1 MTADTNPV
9 VGIIMGSNSD
19 WPIMKNAADT
29 LEKLG
34 IPHEA
39 KVMSAHRTPDRVEAW
54 SKSAKDR
61 GIKVVIA
68 AAGMSAALPGV
79 IAAQTTLPVLGV
91 PMENAKVASLDAVFS
106 ILQMPAGIPVGA
118 LAVGR
123 AGAVNSALLAAAI
136 LGLSDEKVAKAVDD
150 FRAEQSAAI
159 QEEPSL

>member
-1 MTADTNPV
+1 MTADANPV

-136 LGLSDEKVAKAVDD
+136 LGLSDEKVSKAIDD

>member
-1 MTADTNPV
+1 
-9 VGIIMGSNSD
+9 
-19 WPIMKNAADT
+19 
-29 LEKLG
+29 
-34 IPHEA
+34 
-39 KVMSAHRTPDRVEAW
+39 
-54 SKSAKDR
+54 
-61 GIKVVIA
+61 VIA

-136 LGLSDEKVAKAVDD
+136 LGLSDDRVSKAIDD

-159 QEEPSL
+159 QEDPSL

>member
-1 MTADTNPV
+1 MSADASPI

-19 WPIMKNAADT
+19 WPVMKNASDT
-29 LEKLG
+29 LTKLG

-54 SKSAKDR
+54 SKSARDR

-91 PMENAKVASLDAVFS
+91 PMENAKVASLDGILS

-136 LGLSDEKVAKAVDD
+136 LGATDEAMAKTIDD

-159 QEEPSL
+159 NEEPSL

>member
-9 VGIIMGSNSD
+9 VGIIMGSKSD
-19 WPIMKNAADT
+19 WPMMKNAADT

-54 SKSAKDR
+54 STSAKDR

>member
-159 QEEPSL
+159 QEESSL

>member
-1 MTADTNPV
+1 MTADANPV

>member
-54 SKSAKDR
+54 SRSARDR

-79 IAAQTTLPVLGV
+79 IAVQTTLPVLGV

-136 LGLSDEKVAKAVDD
+136 LGLSDDRVSKAIDD

-159 QEEPSL
+159 QEDPSL

>member
-1 MTADTNPV
+1 MTADANPV

-136 LGLSDEKVAKAVDD
+136 LGLSDERVSKAIDD

>member
-1 MTADTNPV
+1 MTADANPV

-54 SKSAKDR
+54 SRSARDR

-136 LGLSDEKVAKAVDD
+136 LGLSDDRVSKAIDD

-159 QEEPSL
+159 QEDPSL

>member
-54 SKSAKDR
+54 SRPARDR

-136 LGLSDEKVAKAVDD
+136 LGLSDDRVSKAIDD

-159 QEEPSL
+159 QEDPSL

>member
-1 MTADTNPV
+1 MTADANPV

-54 SKSAKDR
+54 STSAKDR

-136 LGLSDEKVAKAVDD
+136 LGLSDEKVSKAVDN

>member
-136 LGLSDEKVAKAVDD
+136 LSLSDEKVAKAVDD

>member
-1 MTADTNPV
+1 MTADTAPV

-19 WPIMKNAADT
+19 WPVMKNASDT
-29 LEKLG
+29 LDKLG

-91 PMENAKVASLDAVFS
+91 PMENAKVASLDGILS

-136 LGLSDEKVAKAVDD
+136 LGLSDDRVSKAIDD

>member
-54 SKSAKDR
+54 SRSARDR

-106 ILQMPAGIPVGA
+106 ILQRRAGIPVGA

-136 LGLSDEKVAKAVDD
+136 LGLSDDRVSKAIDD

-159 QEEPSL
+159 QEDPSL

>member
-1 MTADTNPV
+1 MSADASPI

-19 WPIMKNAADT
+19 WPVMKNASDT
-29 LEKLG
+29 LTKLG

-54 SKSAKDR
+54 TKSARDR

-79 IAAQTTLPVLGV
+79 ISSMTTLPVLGV
-91 PMENAKVASLDAVFS
+91 PMENAKVASLDGILS

-136 LGLSDEKVAKAVDD
+136 LGATDDAMAKAIDD

-159 QEEPSL
+159 NEEPSL

>member
-54 SKSAKDR
+54 SRSARDR

>member
-54 SKSAKDR
+54 SRSARDR

-159 QEEPSL
+159 QEEPTL

>member
-1 MTADTNPV
+1 MTADASPV

-19 WPIMKNAADT
+19 WPVMKNAADT

-34 IPHEA
+34 IPYEA

-54 SKSAKDR
+54 TRAAKDR
-61 GIKVVIA
+61 GFKVVIA

-91 PMENAKVASLDAVFS
+91 PMENAKVASLDGILS

-136 LGLSDEKVAKAVDD
+136 LGLSDEGVSKAIDD
-150 FRAEQSAAI
+150 FRAEQSAAVPD
-159 QEEPSL
+159 EPFL

>member
-1 MTADTNPV
+1 MTADASPV

-19 WPIMKNAADT
+19 WPVMKNASDT

-54 SKSAKDR
+54 ATSAKDR

-91 PMENAKVASLDAVFS
+91 PMENAKVASLDGILS

-136 LGLSDEKVAKAVDD
+136 IGLSDETVSKAIDD

-159 QEEPSL
+159 NEEPSL

>member
-1 MTADTNPV
+1 MASPTTEP
-9 VGIIMGSNSD
+9 
-19 WPIMKNAADT
+19 T
-29 LEKLG
+29 TQLEKKDRCGDLSHRPRVLLG
-34 IPHEA
+34 KMGLDGH
-39 KVMSAHRTPDRVEAW
+39 
-54 SKSAKDR
+54 DR

-136 LGLSDEKVAKAVDD
+136 LGLSDDRVSKAIDD

-159 QEEPSL
+159 QEDPSL

>member
-1 MTADTNPV
+1 MTADASPI

-19 WPIMKNAADT
+19 WPVMKNTSDT

-39 KVMSAHRTPDRVEAW
+39 KVMSAHRTPERVEAW
-54 SKSAKDR
+54 SRSARDR

-91 PMENAKVASLDAVFS
+91 PMENTKVASLDGILS

-123 AGAVNSALLAAAI
+123 AGAINSALLAAAI
-136 LGLSDEKVAKAVDD
+136 LALSDEKIAKAIDD
-150 FRAEQSAAI
+150 FRTEQAAAVPD
-159 QEEPSL
+159 EPYL

>member
-54 SKSAKDR
+54 SRSARDR

-136 LGLSDEKVAKAVDD
+136 LGLSDDRVSKAIDD

-159 QEEPSL
+159 QEDPSL

>member
-1 MTADTNPV
+1 MTADTSPV

-19 WPIMKNAADT
+19 WPVMKNASDT
-29 LEKLG
+29 LDKLG
-34 IPHEA
+34 IAHEA

-54 SKSAKDR
+54 SKSARDR

-136 LGLSDEKVAKAVDD
+136 LGLSDEKISKAIDD

>member
-54 SKSAKDR
+54 SRSARDR

-79 IAAQTTLPVLGV
+79 IAAQATLPVLGV

-136 LGLSDEKVAKAVDD
+136 LGLSDDRVSKAIDD

-159 QEEPSL
+159 QEDPSL

>member
-1 MTADTNPV
+1 MTADASPV

-19 WPIMKNAADT
+19 WPVMKNAADT

-34 IPHEA
+34 IPYEA

-54 SKSAKDR
+54 TKSARDR
-61 GIKVVIA
+61 GFKVVIA

-91 PMENAKVASLDAVFS
+91 PMENAKVASLDGILS

-136 LGLSDEKVAKAVDD
+136 LGLSDDKVSKAIDD
-150 FRAEQSAAI
+150 FRTEQAAAVPD
-159 QEEPSL
+159 EPFL

>member
-54 SKSAKDR
+54 STSAKDR